1 MDAED
6 LVNHV
11 LLAIGDGALMG
22 GSNFLILP
30 GKDGSVQTRTHIQVN
45 SVNSSHKAKSDPV

>member
-11 LLAIGDGALMG
+11 LLAIGDGALMEG
-22 GSNFLILP
+22 FKFADPS
-30 GKDGSVQTRTHIQVN
+30 GKRWFRTN
-45 SVNSSHKAKSDPV
+45 KDSHTSEFSE